1 MVSSE
6 VAELNQDYIKQMS
19 MVQKLNFAT
28 IAKVCNTDAQTVELV
43 IKEVLAQIVKFVKDG
58 FGVRISFRIGRIE
71 IKGAEINW
79 KQFSDDYDRN
89 ARSFT
94 TMKDFDS
101 KQQRSITNSRYS
113 KHYATSRK
121 CS

>member
-1 MVSSE
+1 MLPSQRY
-6 VAELNQDYIKQMS
+6 AI
-19 MVQKLNFAT
+19 NFGP
-28 IAKVCNTDAQTVELV
+28 NTDAQTVELV

-58 FGVRISFRIGRIE
+58 FSVRISFRIGRIE
-71 IKGAEINW
+71 IKGGEINW

-101 KQQRSITNSRYS
+101 KQ
-113 KHYATSRK
+113 
-121 CS
+121 